1 LSGEWIRSPGFEVLY
16 TQGKPN
22 KGKESFKKGMQTGLA
37 VSNRDGSAVLRNR
50 VSASVLGRNKFL
62 QEHSRQTPLCY
73 CYACPSVACASQRHR
88 KIQNKLYLS
97 GWKKKIKLSML
108 CFSSQLYTWTGEPE
122 HWYSEVPNLKSE
134 HMDIT

>member
-62 QEHSRQTPLCY
+62 RDTADRLHSAIAMHVPLLL
-73 CYACPSVACASQRHR
+73 VRLKDR